1 MCPAYQNA
9 KHADDAPKLYGPETS
24 LNVKMK
30 PQPTK
35 QQPQNPEALQEYF
48 LSHKI
53 SQSLI
58 WNIIIDKHDKYC
70 EFFVS

>member
-1 MCPAYQNA
+1 MYPGYQIIKFVHDISKFYGA
-9 KHADDAPKLYGPETS
+9 KTP
-24 LNVKMK
+24 LNIKMK

-53 SQSLI
+53 SQNLI
-58 WNIIIDKHDKYC
+58 WNIITDKYC
-70 EFFVS
+70 YFGFLD